1 MPPWDFLLIFL
12 FLTVVLP
19 WRGRLRIR
27 QLLAKPRVTSAERLT
42 LYAATI
48 IFQWALVALTAWRC
62 AARGL
67 TAAQLGLG
75 PFDGRRILLLSLAGT
90 VLLGVLHW
98 FNLRRLGHL
107 SPELHGRLHEFAQR
121 VLPCT
126 GVEMLLYFALS
137 LTAASC
143 EEFLYRGFVM
153 AALARLGW
161 PLFLIVATSAA
172 MFGLAH
178 LYQGRSGVAST
189 FLLGLVFGWVRIAYG
204 SLIPVI
210 VWHAVVDV
218 IAGIAGRRYLL
229 PREREPLSS

>member
-27 QLLAKPRVTSAERLT
+27 QLLAKPQVSSAERLT

-48 IFQWALVALTAWRC
+48 IFQWLLVAVTAWRC
-62 AARGL
+62 WARGL

-75 PFDGRRILLLSLAGT
+75 PFAGRRILLLSLAGT
-90 VLLGVLHW
+90 FFLGILHW
-98 FNLRRLGHL
+98 FNLRRIGHL
-107 SPELHGRLHEFAQR
+107 SPELHGRLHEFAKR
-121 VLPCT
+121 VLPRT
-126 GVEMLLYFALS
+126 SVEMLLYFALS
-137 LTAASC
+137 LTAAAC

-153 AALARLGW
+153 AALDRLGW
-161 PLFLIVATSAA
+161 PLWVIVAASSA

-189 FLLGLVFGWVRIAYG
+189 CLLGLVFGWVRIAYG

-229 PREREPLSS
+229 PREQEPLSS